1 MLSEKRKCC
10 LCRIKKVKGRLS
22 YTMTECRISKK
33 GHTDKILKR
42 FNDRKSE
49 ILKEHTKMSR
59 VSFKIKIFVFS
70 LTLYGI

>member
-1 MLSEKRKCC
+1 
-10 LCRIKKVKGRLS
+10 
-22 YTMTECRISKK
+22 MTECRVSKK
-33 GHTDKILKR
+33 GHTDKILKKR